1 MFKKALMVMAL
12 PLMVN
17 AQTIESNIGKGI
29 SSFDQN
35 AGLKDRCINLTNSE
49 VFTEDVRTTS
59 YSMLLVKNKEELYD
73 KISTS
78 GSAEGSYGV
87 FGAKAKASFVKE
99 IKWNYN
105 SNYILVKATRTTTRE
120 SISAKNIL
128 LSQMAKGLFLDSKF
142 RFLESC
148 GNSFAKTIELGGEI
162 YGVIEITA
170 STYEEKQRIES
181 SLEASG
187 SFVGGSASGSADYK
201 RTIRKLTETYRAK
214 VNIRHTGGRVVEIP
228 NTVEA
233 LLELSSKIE
242 EITDS
247 NPVAIAIS
255 TRDYSTLA
263 NYEHDDVNY
272 ETMVRQSTI
281 DFAEGKLEKAR
292 KLYAQLLTV
301 LEFPKQFKNYSM
313 EYIKDK
319 LQYLDAE
326 ILELKEF
333 IARSYSFL
341 NDVDPSQIDI
351 DLDITIPA
359 RKGRLFAGPR
369 PLDIKCETKRSQLCG
384 VESYRN
390 IQSSACNVNGVNE
403 GTGPSCGTVYKTK
416 ASQYCGVKKYKVSTG
431 AVCGVARF
439 KSCHAS
445 ACGKRPWPHNG
456 RKKCRTSACGV
467 ESYNSCRDVSFGVEE
482 FNTCEAPE
490 HGVEKYLTCQHK
502 DFGYKFDSCE
512 HLSHGPAEFNVCN
525 VAQIGKQEAF
535 CPN

>member
-1 MFKKALMVMAL
+1 MFKKALMVMTIPMML
-12 PLMVN
+12 N
-17 AQTIESNIGKGI
+17 AATIESNIGKGV
-29 SSFDQN
+29 SSFDQL
-35 AGLKDRCINLTNSE
+35 AGLKDRCINLEANE
-49 VFTEDVRTTS
+49 VFTENVRDTS
-59 YSMLLVKNKEELYD
+59 YSLLLVKNKEELYD

-78 GSAEGSYGV
+78 GSASGSYGV

-105 SNYILVKATRTTTRE
+105 SNYILVKATRITARE

-128 LSQMAKGLFLDSKF
+128 LSQTSKNLFLDSKF

-148 GNSFAKTIELGGEI
+148 GNSFAKTIDLGGEI

-170 STYEEKQRIES
+170 STYEEKQQIET

-187 SFVGGSASGSADYK
+187 SFTGGSASASADYK

-214 VNIRHTGGRVVEIP
+214 VNIRHTGGRVIEIP
-228 NTVEA
+228 STVEG
-233 LLELSSKIE
+233 LLDLSSKIE

-247 NPVAIAIS
+247 NPVAVAIS

-263 NYEHDDVNY
+263 NFEHDDINY

-281 DFAEGKLEKAR
+281 DFAEEKLKNAR
-292 KLYAQLLTV
+292 KIYAQLLTV
-301 LEFPKQFKNYSM
+301 MEFPKEFKNYSM

-319 LQYLDAE
+319 LEYLDTE

-341 NDVDPSQIDI
+341 NDVSVDEIDL
-351 DLDITIPA
+351 DLDITIPP
-359 RKGRLFAGPR
+359 RKGRLFGAPR
-369 PLDIKCETKRSQLCG
+369 PIEINCEMKRSQLCG

-403 GTGPSCGTVYKTK
+403 GTGPSCGTVFKTK
-416 ASQYCGVKKYKVSTG
+416 ASQYCGVKLYKKAAG
-431 AVCGVARF
+431 AVCGVAQY
-439 KSCHAS
+439 KKCHAS
-445 ACGKRPWPHNG
+445 ACGNRPFPHGG
-456 RKKCRTSACGV
+456 RRSCRTSACGV
-467 ESYNSCRDVSFGVEE
+467 ESYNSCRDITFGVEE

-512 HLSHGPAEFNVCN
+512 HLSHGPDKFNVCN
-525 VAQIGKQEAF
+525 VAEIGKQEAF

>member
-1 MFKKALMVMAL
+1 MFRKMLMVLAL
-12 PLMVN
+12 PMMVS
-17 AQTIESNIGKGI
+17 AGTIESNIGKGI
-29 SSFDQN
+29 SSFDQH
-35 AGLKDRCINLTNSE
+35 AGLKDRCIQLEKEE
-49 VFTEDVRTTS
+49 VFTEDVRSTS

-73 KISTS
+73 KISS
-78 GSAEGSYGV
+78 SVSAEGSYGV

-105 SNYILVKATRTTTRE
+105 SNYILVKATRITTRE
-120 SISAKNIL
+120 SISSKNIL
-128 LSQMAKGLFLDSKF
+128 LSQMAKNLFLDSKF

-170 STYEEKQRIES
+170 STYEEKQQIES

-187 SFVGGSASGSADYK
+187 SFTGGSASGSADYK
-201 RTIRKLTETYRAK
+201 RTIRKLSSSYRAK

-228 NTVEA
+228 STVDG

-255 TRDYSTLA
+255 VRDYSTLA

-281 DFAEGKLEKAR
+281 DFAEGKLKQAR
-292 KLYAQLLTV
+292 KIYAQLLTV
-301 LEFPKQFKNYSM
+301 MEFPGAFKNYSM
-313 EYIKDK
+313 EYIKEK

-333 IARSYSFL
+333 IAKSYSFL
-341 NDVDPSQIDI
+341 NDVNPAQIDI
-351 DLDITIPA
+351 DLDIQIPQ
-359 RKGRLFAGPR
+359 RRGRVFAGPR
-369 PLDIKCETKRSQLCG
+369 PLNIKCEMKRSQLCG
-384 VESYRN
+384 VESYRQ
-390 IQSSACNVNGVNE
+390 IKSSACNVNGVNE
-403 GTGPSCGTVYKTK
+403 GTGPSCGTIYKNQ
-416 ASQYCGVKKYKVSTG
+416 ASKYCGVKLYKQARGV
-431 AVCGVARF
+431 ACGVERYRQCHSS
-439 KSCHAS
+439 SC
-445 ACGKRPWPHNG
+445 G
-456 RKKCRTSACGV
+456 RKWDGSRKRCRTSACGV
-467 ESYNSCRDVSFGVEE
+467 DTYKSCRDKNFGVEE

-490 HGVEKYLTCQHK
+490 HGIESFLTCQHK
-502 DFGYKFDSCE
+502 DFGYNFQSCQ

-525 VAQIGKQEAF
+525 VAEIGRQEAF